1 MKDKVI
7 SVLKGHK
14 LLLVF
19 LAAALIKQILVIGLP
34 IYVMQGSPCD
44 DELMKEWAFSISKL
58 DWTGDFNS
66 YTFMKEPGFAILLAV
81 CYRLHLP
88 YIFTLTLGYSVSC
101 MVFSSALKNIF
112 SSKKS
117 VIIIYIALL
126 FHPISYCSTVLQ
138 RVYRNGLG
146 VVLTLCVF
154 GGLLHLYFTIGRER
168 MRCPLLWSAFT
179 GVSLGYLWITKS
191 DTVWVLPFTGTV
203 CLVMFFFLIAKRRE
217 LKILP
222 RLLCLV
228 FPFLGIL
235 LCSSMVKLLN
245 VQRYGATAV
254 EYYAAVMEDLTHIKS
269 GRVDEK
275 IPLTRKQLRELYEIS
290 PTLDSVR
297 VELEIA
303 MSDHNEYDTNPYD
316 GEVEAGWLG
325 WAFVKGFSEAGVY
338 DDCETANTFYKN
350 VYEELEAAFA
360 SGRLERIEVTTAE
373 KYYIDTPAHCRELAG
388 RTLDAIAYMASYK
401 KTRARAFVRK
411 KYECD
416 YQDFEQL
423 TRNKAA
429 SFRHKHDHYIAG
441 WILFPEYDGKE
452 KQVYV
457 EDEEGNK
464 YKELEFEQSD
474 DVYEYLKKKGS
485 VLKDARNCHFK
496 ESWDVEEGKNDTL
509 WYLALYENGER
520 VAKVLVEREGFSGD
534 GKVKY
539 TGLIDTYSSQKDE
552 INIENT
558 SRKASKRMNSIGS
571 LYRACKEAVFWLGMI
586 AYVGLTVVV
595 AFGLRRK
602 RFAHGNAW
610 LIATGLG
617 LSVLVLAAGIALVD
631 LTKCP
636 AVNTMYLSC
645 GYPILMAAQLIS
657 ICKCTELAV
666 HFVRGIK
673 SGRELNE

>member
-7 SVLKGHK
+7 SVLKRHK

-19 LAAALIKQILVIGLP
+19 LVAALIKQILVIGLP

-101 MVFSSALKNIF
+101 MVFSSALANIF
-112 SSKKS
+112 SSKKY
-117 VIIIYIALL
+117 VVFIYLALL
-126 FHPISYCSTVLQ
+126 FHPVSYCSTVLQ

-168 MRCPLLWSAFT
+168 IREPLLWSAFT
-179 GVSLGYLWITKS
+179 GLSLGYLWITKS

-203 CLVMFFFLIAKRRE
+203 CLVMFFLLIAKRRE

-222 RLLCLV
+222 RCLCLV
-228 FPFLGIL
+228 LPFVGIL
-235 LCSSMVKLLN
+235 LCSSMVKVLN
-245 VQRYGATAV
+245 VQRYGATSV
-254 EYYAAVMEDLTHIKS
+254 EYYGAVMEGLTHIKS

-290 PTLDSVR
+290 PTLASVR

-303 MSDHNEYDTNPYD
+303 MSDHNEYDTNPHD

-325 WAFVKGFSEAGVY
+325 WAFVKAFSEAGVY
-338 DDCETANTFYKN
+338 EDCETANTFYKN

-360 SGRLERIEVTTAE
+360 SGRLERTEIKTAE
-373 KYYIDTPAHCRELAG
+373 KYYIDTPQHCQELAG

-401 KTRARAFVRK
+401 RTRARAFVRK

-423 TRNKAA
+423 TWNKAA
-429 SFRHKHDHYIAG
+429 SFRQKHDHYISG

-457 EDEEGNK
+457 EDEDGYR
-464 YKELEFEQSD
+464 YKELKFEQSD
-474 DVYEYLKKKGS
+474 DVYEYLAEKGT
-485 VLKDARNCHFK
+485 VLEDARNCHFK
-496 ESWDVEEGKNDTL
+496 ESWDVEKGKKDTL

-520 VAKVLVEREGFSGD
+520 VTKILVERGGYSGD
-534 GKVKY
+534 GKVAY
-539 TGLIDTYSSQKDE
+539 TGLLDTYASQKDE

-558 SRKASKRMNSIGS
+558 SRKAAKRMNSIGS
-571 LYRACKEAVFWLGMI
+571 LYRACKEAVFWLGI
-586 AYVGLTVVV
+586 ISYVGLTVVIICD
-595 AFGLRRK
+595 LRKK

-645 GYPILMAAQLIS
+645 GYPILMGAQLIS
-657 ICKCTELAV
+657 ICKCAELAAHV
-666 HFVRGIK
+666 VRGIK
-673 SGRELNE
+673 SGRELNG